1 MIRPVYR
8 IFEDLKFVMGL
19 GVLGGAES

>member
-8 IFEDLKFVMGL
+8 IFEDLKIVMGL